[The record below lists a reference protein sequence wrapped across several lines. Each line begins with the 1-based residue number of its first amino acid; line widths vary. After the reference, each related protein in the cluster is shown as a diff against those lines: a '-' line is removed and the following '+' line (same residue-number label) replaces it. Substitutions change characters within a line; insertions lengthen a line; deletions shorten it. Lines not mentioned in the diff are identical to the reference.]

1 MEASASAPDPASAA
15 PRALLPLLTSPPRFI
30 HLPPRPSARRNG
42 RGWSGGLLLR
52 PPPLRRQDPGARARR
67 TTSCCC
73 LSSGSSADLLQGGG
87 SLVAA
92 AALLAA
98 LQVVWL
104 RCCRAGH
111 GGSPEV
117 LLEDDKNFVN
127 KALGTTKAVYESNC
141 APQTTHDN
149 GFSELCVSGRMSV
162 DEMHCKA
169 HSFSCVNTV
178 HKETQAYSVI
188 TPWTS
193 LDTSVDISRPEEVC
207 FSTPTAKTSYIEKV
221 TSAPAMPQSVSEGQ
235 DKSKYFSST
244 VGWVVG
250 LPHQFLSLSGQ
261 KEVIQNSQGHTDK
274 PMDKEDANLVGCS
287 QSDQEEHLDL
297 TSLSSF
303 KRIAENHRN
312 FVPQTSNSNLFEPRH
327 AIEFANSYAG
337 GSYLPAGQ
345 FTPVACL
352 REGPLSKQKKSVK
365 DHDGATVIGWSISN
379 ILNKENPDNFA
390 TANRG
395 GLNGTKDI
403 LDYLKRYNSFLMD
416 GRLKDC
422 VDLLEIMDQ
431 KGLLDMKKIHH
442 ASFFSACKKQRAVL
456 EALRF
461 CRLIDSPKMST
472 FNMLLSVCANS
483 HDFDGALQV
492 MVLLNE
498 AGLKPD
504 CKLYTTLISTCAKC
518 GKVDAMFEV
527 FHEMVSAG
535 IEPNVN
541 TYSAL
546 IDGCGRAGQVAKAF
560 GAYGIM
566 SSKKVKP
573 DRVVFNALISACGE
587 SGAVARA
594 FDVLSEMTAE
604 SSESKG
610 TKPILPDHVT
620 VGALMKTCIQAGQT
634 DRAREVYK
642 MLQEYDIKGT
652 PEVYTIALRSCSLTA
667 DLGFALKI
675 YEDMN
680 KIGVKPDE
688 MFLSALVDVAG
699 HARRADAAFEI
710 MKDARAKGIQVGT
723 MAYSSLMGACCNAKD
738 WKKALQ
744 LYEEIKLIKLI
755 PTVST
760 LNALITSLCDADQ
773 VSKAVDV
780 LNEMNRLGVHPNE
793 ITYSVLLVACERN
806 GEAQH
811 GLDLFEQLKI
821 DGIRLNP
828 TIVGCLTGLCLQM
841 FDTDLSLGNIIVK
854 FNLGKPQIDS
864 KWTSAA
870 IKVYREAISTG
881 LLPSS
886 DVLSQVLG
894 CLRLPHD
901 SSLKNTFIENM
912 GLSCDIPQH
921 PNVNSLFEGFG
932 EYDIRAF
939 SILEEAASLGAV
951 ESISMKDARI
961 VIDARKSKIYTAE
974 VSLLTTLRSLKHR
987 LAAGARLPNV
997 TILLPTEKKQV
1008 DFDEREKMLKLAG
1021 RIGQAVGALLRR
1033 LGISYQGEESHGRM
1047 RIDGLTLRRWFN
1059 PKLKS
1064 TSSTAAPADLLPLP
1078 SRLAKGIADQQREI
1092 RNLSLE

>member
-1 MEASASAPDPASAA
+1 MEASAPA
-15 PRALLPLLTSPPRFI
+15 ALLPLLASPTRFL
-30 HLPPRPSARRNG
+30 HLPLRSSARRHG
-42 RGWSGGLLLR
+42 RGSGGGLLLGLSS
-52 PPPLRRQDPGARARR
+52 PLRRQDPGSRSRRR
-67 TTSCCC
+67 TTCFS
-73 LSSGSSADLLQGGG
+73 SSGGPTDVLLGGG

-98 LQVVWL
+98 LQVVRLQW
-104 RCCRAGH
+104 RGAGH
-111 GGSPEV
+111 GDSPEV
-117 LLEDDKNFVN
+117 LCEDDKSIVN
-127 KALGTTKAVYESNC
+127 KALGIIKLVYDTNC
-141 APQTTHDN
+141 APQATHGN
-149 GFSELCVSGRMSV
+149 GFSVQCVSGRMTV
-162 DEMHCKA
+162 DQIDCKA
-169 HSFSCVNTV
+169 CSFSSVNIV
-178 HKETQAYSVI
+178 QKETQASI
-188 TPWTS
+188 TTPWTS
-193 LDTSVDISRPEEVC
+193 LDTLVDISRLEDVC
-207 FSTPTAKTSYIEKV
+207 CSTPTAKTSSIKKD
-221 TSAPAMPQSVSEGQ
+221 TSVHVMPHSVLGQ
-235 DKSKYFSST
+235 DKSMYVSDRM
-244 VGWVVG
+244 GRAGG
-250 LPHQFLSLSGQ
+250 LPHQFLSFLGQ
-261 KEVIQNSQGHTDK
+261 KKVIQNGQGHTDK
-274 PMDKEDANLVGCS
+274 ATDNEDSNLVGCH
-287 QSDQEEHLDL
+287 QSDQEELIDL
-297 TSLSSF
+297 VSLSSF
-303 KRIAENHRN
+303 KRIAENHKK
-312 FVPQTSNSNLFEPRH
+312 FVPLASNSNLLEPRK
-327 AIEFANSYAG
+327 ALEFSNSYVRC
-337 GSYLPAGQ
+337 SYLPAGW
-345 FTPVACL
+345 FAPVACL
-352 REGPLSKQKKSVK
+352 REGPVSKQKKGVK
-365 DHDGATVIGWSISN
+365 DHDDAMPTGWSISN
-379 ILNKENPDNFA
+379 ILNKENPDNF
-390 TANRG
+390 TPVKRG
-395 GLNGTKDI
+395 GLMSTKDT
-403 LDYLKRYNSFLMD
+403 LDYLRRYNNFLMD

-422 VDLLEIMDQ
+422 VDLLESMEQ
-431 KGLLDMKKIHH
+431 KGLLDIKKIHH
-442 ASFFSACKKQRAVL
+442 ASFFGLCKKQRTVL

-461 CRLIDSPKMST
+461 CRLIDNPKMST

-483 HDFDGALQV
+483 QDFDGALQV
-492 MVLLNE
+492 MELLKE

-546 IDGCGRAGQVAKAF
+546 IDGCARAGQVAKAF

-620 VGALMKTCIQAGQT
+620 VGALMKTCIQAGQA

-642 MLQEYDIKGT
+642 MLQEYNIKGT
-652 PEVYTIALRSCSLTA
+652 PEVYTIALRSCSLTG

-710 MKDARAKGIQVGT
+710 MKDARAKGLQVGT
-723 MAYSSLMGACCNAKD
+723 IAYSSLMGACCNAKD

-744 LYEEIKLIKLI
+744 LYEEIKSIKLI
-755 PTVST
+755 PTVSMM
-760 LNALITSLCDADQ
+760 NALITSLCDGDK
-773 VSKAVDV
+773 VLKAVDV
-780 LNEMNRLGVHPNE
+780 LNEMKRSGVHPNE
-793 ITYSVLLVACERN
+793 ITYSVLFVACERN
-806 GEAQH
+806 GEAQL

-821 DGIRLNP
+821 DGIGLNP

-841 FDTDLSLGNIIVK
+841 FDYDLSLGNIIVK
-854 FNLGKPQIDS
+854 FNLGKPQVDNI
-864 KWTSAA
+864 WTSSA
-870 IKVYREAISTG
+870 IRVYREAISAWI
-881 LLPSS
+881 LPSS

-912 GLSCDIPQH
+912 GISCDIPQH

-961 VIDARKSKIYTAE
+961 VIDARKSKIYTVE

-1008 DFDEREKMLKLAG
+1008 DLDEREKTIKLAG

-1047 RIDGLTLRRWFN
+1047 RINGLTLRRWFN